1 MVDIKVAILE
11 KDGEEF
17 DDPVEYD
24 SETLVRNILGGVI
37 SDYMPRRTTL
47 KLVDTSSNSQGWLRL
62 SDQGISSDR
71 VGYIPPY
78 DCYVKSITFTNR
90 NDGKD
95 DKPLVAEI
103 RAYYTN
109 ADSEDRIRTSD
120 SVGWYV
126 DASSAQD
133 NYAYGRRWRYT
144 APDNQDQLLKDRAYA
159 FRYDELEDREDFSDI
174 YVEIELE
181 EIL

>member
-90 NDGKD
+90 ND
-95 DKPLVAEI
+95 ENS
-103 RAYYTN
+103 T
-109 ADSEDRIRTSD
+109 
-120 SVGWYV
+120 
-126 DASSAQD
+126 
-133 NYAYGRRWRYT
+133 
-144 APDNQDQLLKDRAYA
+144 LL
-159 FRYDELEDREDFSDI
+159 S
-174 YVEIELE
+174 E
-181 EIL
+181 EITRMAISGEINPNDPVAVGTFVRTKLDPFVDGVQHILCDLKTYYYWRLDDLFQAIPREPLLASDERLEFYRDEIKRIVGHI